1 MQGCPARVQA
11 KHAHAHRTN
20 LCPKRLVVCSNPNCW
35 KKLMANNRKQHEVFE
50 CRYSKQWCP
59 VGCKKYI
66 LRFELQ
72 SHIDNR
78 CPERQ
83 VECRC
88 AGRTPILCCSVV
100 GVVPQC
106 ADITAAPIRP
116 SRHCHELVKGGNLE
130 VHENE
135 TCWMRPPP
143 EKEALSFEDQEAL
156 RWKQL
161 RAMKASKRADTSRAQ
176 RESKK

>member
-88 AGRTPILCCSVV
+88 ATAPILCRYVLLVWCHSVV
-100 GVVPQC
+100 
-106 ADITAAPIRP
+106 T
-116 SRHCHELVKGGNLE
+116 SRLPRFGSTKQ
-130 VHENE
+130 
-135 TCWMRPPP
+135 
-143 EKEALSFEDQEAL
+143 ALS
-156 RWKQL
+156 
-161 RAMKASKRADTSRAQ
+161 
-176 RESKK
+176 